1 MIRVLIADDHQ
12 LLRDVLES
20 YLQAEGGFE
29 VAVACDVDTA
39 VEQIAELG
47 AFDLVL
53 LDYSMPG
60 MNGFMGLD
68 RVIAAN
74 GGKPVA
80 LMSGTAPDAVAQRA
94 LERGAVGFLP
104 KSLPAKSV
112 VNAIRFMASGEIYLP
127 LAMLRQGGAAPAA
140 ETPFVDMLTARERQV
155 LHGLCLGKSNKEI
168 ARDLDLRE
176 PTIKL
181 HVKLVCRKLTAR
193 NRTHAAM
200 LAKEAGFC

>member
-12 LLRDVLES
+12 LLRDMLES
-20 YLQAEGGFE
+20 YLRAEGGF
-29 VAVACDVDTA
+29 AVALASDVDSA
-39 VEQIAELG
+39 VAAIADG
-47 AFDLVL
+47 PPFDLVL

-60 MNGFMGLD
+60 MNGFLGLE

-74 GGKPVA
+74 GGRPVA
-80 LMSGTAPDAVAQRA
+80 LMSGIAPDAVAERA
-94 LERGAVGFLP
+94 IERGAAGFLP
-104 KSLPAKSV
+104 KSLPARSV
-112 VNAIRFMASGEIYLP
+112 VNAIRFMASGETYLP
-127 LAMLRQGGAAPAA
+127 LAMLRGGNAAAA
-140 ETPFVDMLTARERQV
+140 DAPFAGILSARERQV
-155 LHGLCLGKSNKEI
+155 LHGLCAGKSNKEI

-181 HVKLVCRKLTAR
+181 HVKLVCRKLSAR